1 MISDKQLRANRLNA
15 QKSAGPK
22 TAAGKSTSSKNATVH
37 GLCSVRPV
45 IDGEDPAEY
54 NDFRNDMIAQ
64 FEPVGPMETLLVDRI
79 VHAAWRLRR
88 IGTIEVQL
96 YDFIRQPLEGD
107 RRKFAKAKA
116 APPQNRFGSFNEAM
130 QAWLRTEDGQL
141 YAQNKW
147 PTEPGYPS
155 WTESFGD
162 FKKPQSPQ
170 ITPVSG
176 GEGISTVIDQ
186 GESVRTAEIHNPA
199 DCRQEVQSL
208 PLGRAVANDMQG
220 GGLLC
225 RLSRYETAIE
235 RSMFKNLR
243 QLQTLQRQPAA
254 NYNSEPPDI

>member
-1 MISDKQLRANRLNA
+1 MISDKQLQANRANA
-15 QKSAGPK
+15 QKSTGPK
-22 TAAGKSTSSKNATVH
+22 TEIGKSISSKNATVY
-37 GLCSVRPV
+37 GLRSALPV

-79 VHAAWRLRR
+79 VHAAWRIRR
-88 IGTIEVQL
+88 IGVIEVQL
-96 YDFIRQPLEGD
+96 YDFIRQPLEDD
-107 RRKFAKAKA
+107 RRKFAKAKVA
-116 APPQNRFGSFNEAM
+116 LPQNRFGSFDEAM

-147 PTEPGYPS
+147 PTELGYPS
-155 WTESFGD
+155 WIKSFD
-162 FKKPQSPQ
+162 NFKKPQSPH

-186 GESVRTAEIHNPA
+186 GESVKTAEIHNPA
-199 DCRQEVQSL
+199 DCRQEAQPL

-243 QLQTLQRQPAA
+243 HLQILQTQRQGRRTAE
-254 NYNSEPPDI
+254 SPDF